1 MTALPHRLHPL
12 RLALMSAWLT
22 LPALA
27 CAQSEPAAADATTKG
42 PATASTLS
50 RIVVTGQTEQEQAG
64 DAYRARSSRG
74 ATGLDLS
81 LRETPQSIS
90 VITRSVI
97 DDFKLNS
104 VNDVL
109 AMSPGIVVEKVE
121 TDRTYYSA
129 RGFDIV
135 NFQVDGLGIPLVYGL
150 VNGDLDTAIYERVE
164 VIRGASGLLA
174 STGNPSAT
182 INFVR
187 KRPTAAFQAS
197 ASLLVGS
204 WDQKRVDV
212 DIASSLN
219 DGGSIRGRLVLAAED
234 KDSYLDRYHL
244 KKAVV
249 HGIVEA
255 DLGDNTLLTVGHTQ
269 QANRPTGNMWGA
281 LPLWYTDGTAAEFD
295 TSTSTSPDWTYWK
308 SNPAQTFVEL
318 QHQLANGWE
327 LRGALTHRATNSQ
340 GRLFYVYGEPDA
352 QTGQGLAAWP
362 SIYDMDNFQNSID
375 LQARGPFQLG
385 GRQHELLLG
394 ASATRS
400 ATRETSHYGRGIGD
414 PVPDLHDWDG
424 EFPIPV
430 FDNGTNG
437 SSFVDRQKSLYA
449 SARLRPADA
458 LQVIAGA
465 NATWLSTSGE
475 GYGESRNRDD
485 QKVTPYL
492 GVVYDITPTL
502 SAYGSYTSIFRPQAE
517 LGAGGKRLDPADGR
531 SVEAG
536 LKAEWLDKKLLGTLA
551 LFKSRQN
558 GLAANATYDPVL
570 NTYLYDA
577 VDTLSQGVE
586 IELAGAVTPTLKI
599 SAGFTSLQIED
610 DSGEKTR
617 AFTPRQM
624 LRLAGSWQA
633 MDALKLGATVSWQ
646 SDIDRDDTTLAGQPV
661 HTRQEAYALLD
672 LMARYEFNKQW
683 SATLNLKN
691 VTDQKYYT
699 SLYWSQSYYGAPR
712 SASLSVD
719 WKF

>member
-1 MTALPHRLHPL
+1 MRLHPL

-22 LPALA
+22 LPAVVA
-27 CAQSEPAAADATTKG
+27 AQSEPAAADAATKG
-42 PATASTLS
+42 ATLS
-50 RIVVTGQTEQEQAG
+50 RIVVTGQTEQEQEG
-64 DAYRARSSRG
+64 DAYRARRSSA

-121 TDRTYYSA
+121 TDRTYYTA

-135 NFQVDGLGIPLVYGL
+135 NFQADGLGIPLVYGL
-150 VNGDLDTAIYERVE
+150 VNGDLDTATYERVE

-187 KRPTAAFQAS
+187 KRPTAGFQAS
-197 ASLLVGS
+197 ASLLIGS
-204 WDQKRVDV
+204 WDEKRVDV
-212 DIASSLN
+212 DIASPLN
-219 DGGSIRGRLVLAAED
+219 DSGSVRGRLVVAAED

-244 KKAVV
+244 KKAVL
-249 HGIVEA
+249 HGVVEA

-269 QANRPTGNMWGA
+269 QANRPMGNMWGA
-281 LPLWYTDGTAAEFD
+281 LPLWYTDGTATEFD
-295 TSTSTSPDWTYWK
+295 TSTSTSPDWTYWR
-308 SNPAQTFVEL
+308 SNPAQTYVEL

-327 LRGALTHRATNSQ
+327 LRGALTHRSTDSQ

-352 QTGQGLAAWP
+352 DTGEGLAAWP
-362 SIYDMDNFQNSID
+362 STYDMDNRQNSID

-430 FDNGTNG
+430 FDNGTAG

-449 SARLRPADA
+449 SARLRAADA
-458 LQVIAGA
+458 LQFIVGA
-465 NATWLSTSGE
+465 NATWLSSAGQ
-475 GYGESRNRDD
+475 GYGESRSRDD

-492 GVVYDITPTL
+492 GAVYDITPTL
-502 SAYGSYTSIFRPQAE
+502 SAYGSFTSIFRPQAE
-517 LGAGGKRLDPADGR
+517 LGAGGRRLDPAQGR

-536 LKAEWLDKKLLGTLA
+536 LKAEWLDKKLLGSLA

-558 GLAANATYDPVL
+558 GLAANATYDPAL
-570 NTYLYDA
+570 NAYLYEA

-586 IELAGAVTPTLKI
+586 IELAGALTPSLKV

-610 DSGEKTR
+610 DEGEKTR
-617 AFTPRQM
+617 TFTPRQM

-633 MDALKLGATVSWQ
+633 LDALKLGATVSWQ
-646 SDIDRDDTTLAGQPV
+646 AAIYRDDETLAGQPV
-661 HTRQEAYALLD
+661 RTRQEACALLD
-672 LMARYEFNKQW
+672 LMARYEFSKQW

-691 VTDQKYYT
+691 VTDQKVFT
-699 SLYWSQSYYGAPR
+699 SLYWSQSYYAAPR